1 MLPGGVERQ
10 KISLACDT
18 SPGRASF
25 QCSPS
30 FVVANSH
37 GHPLTIADALA
48 ASALRRDGGTGH
60 DFASEPHR
68 LSWRILAPASMIEI
82 SGSRKRGVVKSALSR
97 AIMASPAFAVSCWH
111 ATASGFF
118 FQILMHR

>member
-1 MLPGGVERQ
+1 MFPLFRCRQ
-10 KISLACDT
+10 LAWSPPNKRSTWHIS
-18 SPGRASF
+18 
-25 QCSPS
+25 
-30 FVVANSH
+30 N
-37 GHPLTIADALA
+37 ALA

-82 SGSRKRGVVKSALSR
+82 SGSRKRGAVNSALSR

-111 ATASGFF
+111 ATASGFC
-118 FQILMHR
+118 FQIRMHR